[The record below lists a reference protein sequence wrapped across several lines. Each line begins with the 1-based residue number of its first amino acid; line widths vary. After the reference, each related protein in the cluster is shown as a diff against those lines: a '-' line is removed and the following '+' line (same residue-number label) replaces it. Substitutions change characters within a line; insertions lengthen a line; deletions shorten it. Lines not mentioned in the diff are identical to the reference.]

1 MPSAPRW
8 LPPQQARL
16 DAWDVPRS
24 VDVHCHCLPGL
35 DDGPETMDDA
45 LDLCRA
51 LVDDGVTTVVATP
64 HQLGVYDG
72 YNTGELI
79 RETVPQL
86 VEQLAAAGIPL
97 EIFAGADVR
106 VDERLAKL
114 VDRGEVLTVAD
125 GRRHLLLELPHQM
138 FVDPLAT
145 IHDMRDRG
153 IQTIMTH
160 PERHKYLAGA
170 VDRVAS
176 WVKAGAVVQITAGS
190 LLGDFGGLANQE
202 SWRLLHAGLVSIVA
216 TDAHDAERRP
226 PRMSAALEALA
237 AELGD
242 DVARALCLDNPLR
255 VLQGEPVPAPARPQP

>member
-1 MPSAPRW
+1 MSATPPW
-8 LPPQQARL
+8 SPQQLARL
-16 DAWDVPRS
+16 DAWGVPRS

-51 LVDDGVTTVVATP
+51 LVNDGITTAVASP

-72 YNTGELI
+72 YNTAELI
-79 RETVPQL
+79 RETIPQL
-86 VEQLAAAGIPL
+86 VEALAAAGIPL
-97 EIFAGADVR
+97 EIFPGADVR

-114 VDRGEVLTVAD
+114 VDRDEVLTVAD

-138 FVDPLAT
+138 FVDPLPV
-145 IHDMRDRG
+145 IRELSDRG

-160 PERHKYLAGA
+160 PERHRYLAGG
-170 VDRVAS
+170 VDRIAS

-190 LLGDFGGLANQE
+190 LLGDFGGVANQE

-226 PRMSAALEALA
+226 PRLTAAFESLA
-237 AELGD
+237 AELGAEA
-242 DVARALCLDNPLR
+242 ARAICLDNPLR
-255 VLQGEPVPAPARPQP
+255 VLHGELVPAPARGAS